1 MQIDMLIRTKR
12 RSVSLQISP
21 KGNLIVR
28 APINYPYEKIIKL
41 VENKRNWVEVHQARI
56 LANRNLNRDILN
68 YDKILFYGYTN
79 NITFSNQVKKVVF
92 SNGVC
97 FIPSRFENRAE
108 RIPYEIAKTL
118 KNEAKEILSKRTIYF
133 ANLMQLKP
141 QSVSMMNSKRIWG
154 SCDKTANIKYN
165 WRLVMVPPDL
175 IDYVVVHELS
185 HIVEFNHSK
194 MFWEIVKSIL
204 PNYKER
210 RQSLKKGDYL
220 LELFR

>member
-1 MQIDMLIRTKR
+1 MLIRTKR
-12 RSVSLQISP
+12 RSVSLQISQ

-28 APINYPYEKIIKL
+28 APINYPYEKIQQL
-41 VENKRNWVEVHQARI
+41 VENKRNWIEAHQTRI
-56 LANRNLNRDILN
+56 LANRNLNRDVLS

-92 SNGVC
+92 LNGIC
-97 FIPSRFENRAE
+97 FVPVKFQNRAE

-118 KNEAKEILSKRTIYF
+118 KNEAKDILNKRTLYF

-141 QSVSMMNSKRIWG
+141 QSVFIMNSKRLWG
-154 SCDKTANIKYN
+154 SCDKNANIKYN

-185 HIVEFNHSK
+185 HIMEFNHSK
-194 MFWEIVKSIL
+194 TFWEIVKSIL

-210 RQSLKKGDYL
+210 KQLLKKGDYL